1 VTPLAGVILLTLSN
15 LHRER
20 SDRMAEAV
28 EKLTKKSEDPSKWY
42 LQLVRMA
49 KLADYGPVRG
59 MFAIRPYG
67 YAIWERIQG
76 DLDARFKATGHQN
89 AYFPLLIPESFLRKE
104 AEHVEGFDPELAWVT
119 IGGREELEERLAI
132 RPTSESII
140 CDFYRNWIQSYR
152 DLPILI
158 NQWCNVL
165 RWEMVTRPFL
175 RTAEFLWQEGHTVHA
190 TAGEAR
196 EETLKMLGVY
206 RDCFYEAMAIP
217 VLTGAKSPSER
228 FAGALETFTC
238 EGLMGD
244 GRALQAA
251 TSHDLGQ
258 NFARAF
264 DITFLDEN
272 QERVHPYQ
280 TSWGFSTRT
289 IGGLILVHGDDRGLK
304 LPPRIAPVE
313 AVIVPIW
320 RGSNKG
326 EVRREA
332 EALYSE
338 LKDSGLR
345 MEVDLDEEHSPG
357 WKFNEHELRGVP
369 VRVELGP
376 KDIEKEQAVLV
387 RRDTGEKEFAARAG
401 LAERLRALLVQIQ
414 DNMLRRATEFRDAN
428 TRDAGTYEEFKEIL
442 EEKRGFVVAPWDGTE
457 ETEQKIKEDTKATIR
472 LLPFERQE
480 GKDLISGKPG
490 ETAIF
495 ARAY

>member
-1 VTPLAGVILLTLSN
+1 MS
-15 LHRER
+15 
-20 SDRMAEAV
+20 EAV
-28 EKLTKKSEDPSKWY
+28 EKLTKRDEDPSKWY
-42 LQLVRMA
+42 LQLVRLA

-59 MFAIRPYG
+59 MFAIKPYG
-67 YAIWERIQG
+67 FAIWERIQA

-165 RWEMVTRPFL
+165 RWEKVTRPFL

-190 TAGEAR
+190 TAEEAR
-196 EETLKMLGVY
+196 EETLQMLHVY
-206 RDCFYEAMAIP
+206 RDCFHETMAIP
-217 VLTGAKSPSER
+217 VLTGAKSASER
-228 FAGALETFTC
+228 FAGAVETFTC
-238 EGLMGD
+238 EALMGD

-264 DITFLDEN
+264 DITFLDE
-272 QERVHPYQ
+272 QQDRVHPYQ

-304 LPPRIAPVE
+304 LPPKLAPTQ
-313 AVIVPIW
+313 AVVVPIW
-320 RGSNKG
+320 RGSSKG
-326 EVRREA
+326 EVRRGA

-338 LKDSGLR
+338 LKDAGLR

-369 VRVELGP
+369 VRIELGP
-376 KDIEKEQAVLV
+376 KDIENEQAVLV
-387 RRDTGEKEFAARAG
+387 RRDVAGKEGKEFVPHAA
-401 LAERLRALLVQIQ
+401 LPERLRSLLAQIQ
-414 DNMLRRATEFRDAN
+414 ENMLRQATEFRDEN
-428 TRDAGTYEEFKEIL
+428 TRRAESYGEFKEII
-442 EEKRGFVVAPWDGTE
+442 EEKRGFVLAPWDGTE
-457 ETEQKIKEDTKATIR
+457 ETEQKIKEETKATIR
-472 LLPFERQE
+472 LLPFEREE
-480 GKDLISGKPG
+480 GEDLVSGRPG
-490 ETAIF
+490 QTAIF

>member
-1 VTPLAGVILLTLSN
+1 MV
-15 LHRER
+15 
-20 SDRMAEAV
+20 EAV
-28 EKLTKKSEDPSKWY
+28 EKLTKKGEDPSKWY

-59 MFAIRPYG
+59 TFAIRPYG
-67 YAIWERIQG
+67 FAIWERIQHE
-76 DLDARFKATGHQN
+76 LDDRFKATGHQN
-89 AYFPLLIPESFLRKE
+89 AYFPLLIPESYLKKE

-119 IGGREELEERLAI
+119 VGGREELEERLAI

-140 CDFYRNWIQSYR
+140 CGFYRNWIQSYR

-165 RWEMVTRPFL
+165 RWEKVTRPFL
-175 RTAEFLWQEGHTVHA
+175 RTSEFLWQEGHTVHA
-190 TAGEAR
+190 TAEEAR
-196 EETLKMLGVY
+196 EESLRMLNVY
-206 RDCFYEAMAIP
+206 RDTFYETLALP
-217 VLTGAKSPSER
+217 VVTGMKSPSER
-228 FAGALETFTC
+228 FAGAVETYTC

-264 DITFLDEN
+264 DITFLNEN
-272 QERVHPYQ
+272 QDRVYPYQ

-304 LPPRIAPVE
+304 LPPKLAPIE

-320 RGSNKG
+320 RGNNKG

-338 LKDSGLR
+338 LRDVGFR
-345 MEVDLDEEHSPG
+345 VEVDMDEEHSPG

-369 VRVELGP
+369 VRIEIGP

-387 RRDTGEKEFAARAG
+387 RRDVAGKEGKEFVPRTDLSG
-401 LAERLRALLVQIQ
+401 RLRTLLIDIQ
-414 DNMLRRATEFRDAN
+414 ENMLRQAEQFRDKN
-428 TRDAGTYEEFKEIL
+428 TRRAESYGEFKEII
-442 EEKRGFVVAPWDGTE
+442 EEKRGFVRAPWDGAE
-457 ETEQKIKEDTKATIR
+457 GTEQKIKEETKATIR
-472 LLPFERQE
+472 LLPFEKEE
-480 GKDLISGKPG
+480 GKDLVSGRPG
-490 ETAIF
+490 RVAIF

>member
-1 VTPLAGVILLTLSN
+1 
-15 LHRER
+15 
-20 SDRMAEAV
+20 MAEAV
-28 EKLTKKSEDPSKWY
+28 EKLTKKGEDPSKWY

-59 MFAIRPYG
+59 TFAIRPYG
-67 YAIWERIQG
+67 FEIWERIQR
-76 DLDARFKATGHQN
+76 DLDDRFKATGHKN
-89 AYFPLLIPESFLRKE
+89 AYFPLLIPESYLKKE

-119 IGGREELEERLAI
+119 IGGREVLEERLAI

-140 CDFYRNWIQSYR
+140 CDFYKNWIQSYR

-158 NQWCNVL
+158 NQWCNVV
-165 RWEMVTRPFL
+165 RWEKVNRPFL
-175 RTAEFLWQEGHTVHA
+175 RTSEFLWQEGHTVHA
-190 TAGEAR
+190 TAEEAR
-196 EETLKMLGVY
+196 AETLQMLDVY
-206 RDCFYEAMAIP
+206 QDCFHEAMAIP
-217 VLTGAKSPSER
+217 VLTGVKSPSER
-228 FAGALETFTC
+228 FAGAVETFTC
-238 EGLMGD
+238 EALMGD

-264 DITFLDEN
+264 DITFLDEQ
-272 QERVHPYQ
+272 QERVRPYQ

-304 LPPRIAPVE
+304 LPPRIAPTQ

-320 RGSNKG
+320 RGNNKG

-332 EALYSE
+332 EALYAE
-338 LKDSGLR
+338 LKDAGLR
-345 MEVDLDEEHSPG
+345 TEVDLDEEHSPG

-376 KDIEKEQAVLV
+376 KDIEKGQAVLV
-387 RRDTGEKEFAARAG
+387 RRDTREKEFVGRKELPG
-401 LAERLRALLVQIQ
+401 RLRELMEEIQ
-414 DNMLRRATEFRDAN
+414 ENMLRQAAAFRHEN
-428 TRDAGTYEEFKEIL
+428 TRQAESYDEFKEIIA
-442 EEKRGFVVAPWDGTE
+442 EKRGFVVAPWDGTV
-457 ETEQKIKEDTKATIR
+457 ETEGKVKDDTKATIR

-480 GKDLISGKPG
+480 GEDLVSGRPG
-490 ETAIF
+490 KTAVF

>member
-1 VTPLAGVILLTLSN
+1 MS
-15 LHRER
+15 
-20 SDRMAEAV
+20 EAV

-42 LQLVRMA
+42 LQLVRLA

-59 MFAIRPYG
+59 TFAIRPYG
-67 YAIWERIQG
+67 FAIWERIQT

-175 RTAEFLWQEGHTVHA
+175 RTSEFLWQEGHTVHA

-196 EETLKMLGVY
+196 EETLTMLGVY
-206 RDCFYEAMAIP
+206 RDCFYEALTIP

-228 FAGALETFTC
+228 FAGAVETFTC
-238 EGLMGD
+238 EALMGD

-304 LPPRIAPVE
+304 LPPRIAPTE

-326 EVRREA
+326 EIRREA
-332 EALYSE
+332 EALYFE
-338 LKDSGLR
+338 LKNAGLR
-345 MEVDLDEEHSPG
+345 MEADLDEEHSPG

-376 KDIEKEQAVLV
+376 RDIEQGQVVLV
-387 RRDTGEKEFAARAG
+387 RRDTREKEFVARAG
-401 LAERLRALLVQIQ
+401 LAERLRGLLEEIQ
-414 DNMLRRATEFRDAN
+414 DNMLRQATEFRDAN
-428 TRDAGTYEEFKEIL
+428 TRHAETYDEFREIL
-442 EEKRGFVVAPWDGTE
+442 EHKRGFVVAPWDGTE
-457 ETEQKIKEDTKATIR
+457 ETEQKIKEETKATIR
-472 LLPFERQE
+472 LLPFDRKE
-480 GKDLISGKPG
+480 GKDLVSGKPG

>member
-1 VTPLAGVILLTLSN
+1 MSEV
-15 LHRER
+15 
-20 SDRMAEAV
+20 V
-28 EKLTKKSEDPSKWY
+28 EKLTKKSEDPSRWY

-59 MFAIRPYG
+59 TFAIRPYG
-67 YAIWERIQG
+67 FAIWERIQR
-76 DLDARFKATGHQN
+76 DLDDRFKATGHQN
-89 AYFPLLIPESFLRKE
+89 AYFPLLIPESYLKKE

-119 IGGREELEERLAI
+119 SGGREELEERLAI

-165 RWEMVTRPFL
+165 RWEKVTRPFL
-175 RTAEFLWQEGHTVHA
+175 RTSEFLWQEGHTVHA
-190 TAGEAR
+190 TAAEAR
-196 EETLKMLGVY
+196 EETLRMLNVY
-206 RDCFYEAMAIP
+206 RDTFYETLALP
-217 VLTGAKSPSER
+217 VLTGMKSPSER
-228 FAGALETFTC
+228 FAGAIETYTC

-272 QERVHPYQ
+272 QDRVYPYQ

-304 LPPRIAPVE
+304 LPPKLAPTE
-313 AVIVPIW
+313 TVIVPIW
-320 RGSNKG
+320 RGNNKG

-338 LKDSGLR
+338 LRDSGFR
-345 MEVDLDEEHSPG
+345 IEADMDEEHSPG

-369 VRVELGP
+369 VRIELGP

-387 RRDTGEKEFAARAG
+387 RRDTGEKEFVPRKG
-401 LAERLRALLVQIQ
+401 LPERLRTLLVQIQ
-414 DNMLRRATEFRDAN
+414 ENMFAQAEKFRGENTRRAE
-428 TRDAGTYEEFKEIL
+428 TYGEFKEII
-442 EEKRGFVVAPWDGTE
+442 EEKRGFVRAPWDGTE
-457 ETEQKIKEDTKATIR
+457 ETEQKIKEETKATIR
-472 LLPFERQE
+472 LLPFETEE
-480 GKDLISGKPG
+480 GKDLVSGRPG
-490 ETAIF
+490 SVAVF

>member
-1 VTPLAGVILLTLSN
+1 MS
-15 LHRER
+15 
-20 SDRMAEAV
+20 EAV

-59 MFAIRPYG
+59 TFAIRPYG
-67 YAIWERIQG
+67 YAIWERIQA

-104 AEHVEGFDPELAWVT
+104 AQHVEGFDPELAWVT
-119 IGGREELEERLAI
+119 IGGREVLEEPLAI

-152 DLPILI
+152 DLPLLI

-175 RTAEFLWQEGHTVHA
+175 RTSEFLWQEGHTVHA

-206 RDCFYEAMAIP
+206 RDCFYEALTIP
-217 VLTGAKSPSER
+217 VLTGAKSASER
-228 FAGALETFTC
+228 FAGAEETFTC
-238 EGLMGD
+238 EALMGD

-272 QERVHPYQ
+272 QERVHAYQ
-280 TSWGFSTRT
+280 TSWGFSTRV
-289 IGGLILVHGDDRGLK
+289 IGGLILVHGDDRGLR
-304 LPPRIAPVE
+304 LPPKLAPTQ

-320 RGSNKG
+320 RGQNKG
-326 EVRREA
+326 EIRREA
-332 EALYSE
+332 EALNAE
-338 LKDSGLR
+338 LSDFGPR
-345 MEVDLDEEHSPG
+345 MEADLDEEHSPG

-369 VRVELGP
+369 VRMELGP
-376 KDIEKEQAVLV
+376 KDIEKNQVVLV

-401 LAERLRALLVQIQ
+401 LAERVRELLIEIQ
-414 DNMLRRATEFRDAN
+414 ENMLRQATEFRDAN
-428 TRDAGTYEEFKEIL
+428 TRHAESYGEFKEII
-442 EEKRGFVVAPWDGTE
+442 EDQRGFVVAPWDGSE

-480 GKDLISGKPG
+480 GKDLVSGKPG
-490 ETAIF
+490 QTAIF

>member
-1 VTPLAGVILLTLSN
+1 MT
-15 LHRER
+15 
-20 SDRMAEAV
+20 EAV

-59 MFAIRPYG
+59 TFAIRPYG
-67 YAIWERIQG
+67 YAIWERIQR
-76 DLDARFKATGHQN
+76 DLDDRFKATGHVN
-89 AYFPLLIPESFLRKE
+89 AYFPLFIPESYLRKE
-104 AEHVEGFDPELAWVT
+104 AEHVEGFDPEVAWVT
-119 IGGREELEERLAI
+119 RAGREELEERIAV
-132 RPTSESII
+132 RPTSETII
-140 CDFYRNWIQSYR
+140 CDFYSRWIHSYR
-152 DLPILI
+152 DLPVLI
-158 NQWCNVL
+158 NQWSNFV
-165 RWEMVTRPFL
+165 RWEKVTRPFL
-175 RTAEFLWQEGHTVHA
+175 RTIEVLWQEGHTVHA
-190 TAGEAR
+190 TAEEAR
-196 EETLKMLGVY
+196 EETLRMLGVY
-206 RDCFYEAMAIP
+206 QDCFREALAIP
-217 VLTGAKSPSER
+217 VLTGVKSPSER
-228 FAGALETFTC
+228 FAGAVETFTC
-238 EGLMGD
+238 EALMGD

-289 IGGLILVHGDDRGLK
+289 VGALILVHGDDRGLK
-304 LPPRIAPVE
+304 LPPKLAPTQ

-320 RGSNKG
+320 RGQSKG

-345 MEVDLDEEHSPG
+345 MEADLDEEHSPG

-376 KDIEKEQAVLV
+376 KDIEKNQAVLV
-387 RRDTGEKEFAARAG
+387 RRDTGEKEFVDRKG
-401 LAERLRALLVQIQ
+401 LAERLGFLMTEIQ
-414 DNMLRRATEFRDAN
+414 DNMLRQATEFRDAN
-428 TRDAGTYEEFKEIL
+428 TRHAETYEEFKEII

-457 ETEQKIKEDTKATIR
+457 ETEQKIKDDTKATIR
-472 LLPFERQE
+472 LLPFDREE
-480 GKDLISGKPG
+480 GKDPVSGKPG
-490 ETAIF
+490 QTAIF

>member
-1 VTPLAGVILLTLSN
+1 MT
-15 LHRER
+15 
-20 SDRMAEAV
+20 EAV

-59 MFAIRPYG
+59 TFAIRPYG
-67 YAIWERIQG
+67 FAIWERIQRN
-76 DLDARFKATGHQN
+76 LDDRFKATGHQN
-89 AYFPLLIPESFLRKE
+89 AYFPLLIPESYLKKE
-104 AEHVEGFDPELAWVT
+104 AEVVEAFDPELAWVT

-152 DLPILI
+152 DLPVLI
-158 NQWCNVL
+158 NQWCNVM
-165 RWEMVTRPFL
+165 RWEKVTRPFL

-190 TAGEAR
+190 TAEESR
-196 EETLKMLGVY
+196 EEALRMQRVY
-206 RDCFYEAMAIP
+206 HDCFYEAFAIP
-217 VLTGAKSPSER
+217 MMTGAKSPSER
-228 FAGALETFTC
+228 FPGAIETYTC

-258 NFARAF
+258 NFSRAF
-264 DITFLDEN
+264 DITFLDEQ
-272 QERVHPYQ
+272 QERQYAHQ

-304 LPPRIAPVE
+304 LPPKLAPTE

-320 RGSNKG
+320 RGQNKG

-332 EALYSE
+332 EKLYVE
-338 LKDSGLR
+338 LQTAGFR

-369 VRVELGP
+369 VRIELGP
-376 KDIEKEQAVLV
+376 KDIENEQAVLV
-387 RRDTGEKEFAARAG
+387 RRDVAGKEGKEFVPRTG
-401 LAERLRALLVQIQ
+401 LPERLRALLAEIQ
-414 DNMLRRATEFRDAN
+414 ENMLRQATEFRDEN
-428 TRDAGTYEEFKEIL
+428 TRQAESYGKFKEII

-457 ETEQKIKEDTKATIR
+457 ETEQKIKEETKATIR
-472 LLPFERQE
+472 LLPFEREE
-480 GKDLISGKPG
+480 GKDLVSGRPG
-490 ETAIF
+490 QTAVF

>member
-1 VTPLAGVILLTLSN
+1 MV
-15 LHRER
+15 
-20 SDRMAEAV
+20 EAV
-28 EKLTKKSEDPSKWY
+28 EKLTKKSEDPSRWY

-59 MFAIRPYG
+59 TFAIRPYG
-67 YAIWERIQG
+67 FAIWERTQR
-76 DLDARFKATGHQN
+76 DLDYRFKATGHQN

-119 IGGREELEERLAI
+119 VGGREELEERLAI

-140 CDFYRNWIQSYR
+140 CDFYKNWIQSYR

-165 RWEMVTRPFL
+165 RWEKVTRPFL
-175 RTAEFLWQEGHTVHA
+175 RTSEFLWQEGHTVHA
-190 TAGEAR
+190 TAEEAR
-196 EETLKMLGVY
+196 EETLQMLEVY
-206 RDCFYEAMAIP
+206 RDCFHETMAIP

-228 FAGALETFTC
+228 FAGAVQTFTC
-238 EGLMGD
+238 EALMGD
-244 GRALQAA
+244 GRALQTA

-264 DITFLDEN
+264 DITFLDE
-272 QERVHPYQ
+272 QQDRVHPYQ

-304 LPPRIAPVE
+304 LPPKLAPTQ
-313 AVIVPIW
+313 AVVVPIW
-320 RGSNKG
+320 RGTNKG

-376 KDIEKEQAVLV
+376 RDIEKGQAVLV
-387 RRDTGEKEFAARAG
+387 RRDTGEKEFVERKG
-401 LAERLRALLVQIQ
+401 LAQRLHDLMAGIQ
-414 DNMLRRATEFRDAN
+414 ENMLAQATQFRDAN
-428 TRDAGTYEEFKEIL
+428 TCHAETYEEFKEII
-442 EEKRGFVVAPWDGTE
+442 EERRGFVVAPWDGTE
-457 ETEQKIKEDTKATIR
+457 ETETKIKEETKATIR

-480 GKDLISGKPG
+480 GKDLVSGKPG

>member
-1 VTPLAGVILLTLSN
+1 MT
-15 LHRER
+15 
-20 SDRMAEAV
+20 EAV

-59 MFAIRPYG
+59 TFAIRPYG
-67 YAIWERIQG
+67 YAIWERVQA

-104 AEHVEGFDPELAWVT
+104 AQHVEGFDPELAWVT

-152 DLPILI
+152 DLPVLI

-190 TAGEAR
+190 TAQEAR
-196 EETLKMLGVY
+196 EEALRMLDVY
-206 RDCFYEAMAIP
+206 RDCFYEALAIP
-217 VLTGAKSPSER
+217 VLIGAKSASER
-228 FAGALETFTC
+228 FAGAVETFTC
-238 EGLMGD
+238 EGLLGD

-304 LPPRIAPVE
+304 LPPKLAPTQV
-313 AVIVPIW
+313 VIVPIW
-320 RGSNKG
+320 RGQNKG

-345 MEVDLDEEHSPG
+345 MEMDFDEEHSPG

-369 VRVELGP
+369 MRVELGP
-376 KDIEKEQAVLV
+376 KDIEKGQAVLV
-387 RRDTGEKEFAARAG
+387 RRDTGEKEFVPRAG
-401 LAERLRALLVQIQ
+401 VAVRLRDFMVQIQ
-414 DNMLRRATEFRDAN
+414 ENMLRQATEFRDAN
-428 TRDAGTYEEFKEIL
+428 TRHAGTYEEFKEII
-442 EEKRGFVVAPWDGTE
+442 EEKRGFVIAPWDGSE
-457 ETEQKIKEDTKATIR
+457 ETEQKIKDDTKATIR
-472 LLPFERQE
+472 LLPFDRQQ
-480 GKDLISGKPG
+480 GKDLVSGKPG
-490 ETAIF
+490 QTAIF

>member
-1 VTPLAGVILLTLSN
+1 
-15 LHRER
+15 
-20 SDRMAEAV
+20 MAEAV

-49 KLADYGPVRG
+49 KMADYGPVRG
-59 MFAIRPYG
+59 TFAIRPYG
-67 YAIWERIQG
+67 FEIWERVQR
-76 DLDARFKATGHQN
+76 DLDDRFKATGHKN
-89 AYFPLLIPESFLRKE
+89 AYFPLLIPESYLKKE

-152 DLPILI
+152 DLPVLI

-165 RWEMVTRPFL
+165 RWEKVTRPFL
-175 RTAEFLWQEGHTVHA
+175 RTSEFLWQEGHTVHA
-190 TAGEAR
+190 TAEEAR
-196 EETLKMLGVY
+196 AETLQMLEVY
-206 RDCFYEAMAIP
+206 RDCFYETMAIP
-217 VLTGAKSPSER
+217 VLTGQKSESER
-228 FAGALETFTC
+228 FAGAVDTFTC

-272 QERVHPYQ
+272 QDRVHPYQ

-289 IGGLILVHGDDRGLK
+289 IGALILVHGDDRGLK
-304 LPPRIAPVE
+304 LPPKLAPTQ

-320 RGSNKG
+320 RGQNKAD
-326 EVRREA
+326 VRKEA
-332 EALYSE
+332 ERLYSE
-338 LKDSGLR
+338 LKDAGLR
-345 MEVDLDEEHSPG
+345 VEIDLDEEHSPG

-376 KDIEKEQAVLV
+376 KDIEKDQAVLV
-387 RRDTGEKEFAARAG
+387 RRDTGEKEFVGRGG
-401 LAERLRALLVQIQ
+401 LARRLQELMGIIQ
-414 DNMLRRATEFRDAN
+414 DDMLRQALEFRREN
-428 TRDAGTYEEFKEIL
+428 TRRAESYGEFKEII
-442 EEKRGFVVAPWDGTE
+442 EGQRGFVLAPWDGTE
-457 ETEQKIKEDTKATIR
+457 ETETRIKEDTKATVR
-472 LLPFERQE
+472 LLPFEREE
-480 GKDLISGKPG
+480 GTDLVSGRPG
-490 ETAIF
+490 KTAVF

>member
-1 VTPLAGVILLTLSN
+1 MSEV
-15 LHRER
+15 
-20 SDRMAEAV
+20 V
-28 EKLTKKSEDPSKWY
+28 EKLTKKSEDPSRWY

-59 MFAIRPYG
+59 TFAIRPYG
-67 YAIWERIQG
+67 FAIWERIQR
-76 DLDARFKATGHQN
+76 DLDDRFKATGHQN
-89 AYFPLLIPESFLRKE
+89 AYFPLLIPESYLKKE

-119 IGGREELEERLAI
+119 RGGREELEERLAI

-165 RWEMVTRPFL
+165 RWEKVTRPFL
-175 RTAEFLWQEGHTVHA
+175 RTSEFLWQEGHTVHA
-190 TAGEAR
+190 TAAEAR
-196 EETLKMLGVY
+196 EETLKMLNVY
-206 RDCFYEAMAIP
+206 RDTFYETLALP
-217 VLTGAKSPSER
+217 VLTGMKSPSER
-228 FAGALETFTC
+228 FAGAIETYTC

-272 QERVHPYQ
+272 QDRVYPYQ

-304 LPPRIAPVE
+304 LPPKLAPTE
-313 AVIVPIW
+313 TVIVPIW
-320 RGSNKG
+320 RGNNKG

-338 LKDSGLR
+338 LRDSGFR
-345 MEVDLDEEHSPG
+345 IEADMDEEHSPG

-369 VRVELGP
+369 VRIELGP

-387 RRDTGEKEFAARAG
+387 RRDTGEKEFVPRKG
-401 LAERLRALLVQIQ
+401 LPERLRTLLVQIQ
-414 DNMLRRATEFRDAN
+414 ENMFAQAEKFRRENTRRAE
-428 TRDAGTYEEFKEIL
+428 TYGEFKEII
-442 EEKRGFVVAPWDGTE
+442 EEKRGFVRAPWDGTE
-457 ETEQKIKEDTKATIR
+457 ETEQKIKEETKATIR
-472 LLPFERQE
+472 LLPFETEE
-480 GKDLISGKPG
+480 GKDLVSGRPG
-490 ETAIF
+490 SVAIF